1 MVQSVPTEGMGVLE
15 LTAVRFMK
23 QIPCCP
29 TVVWRRR
36 RSLLPSPSKSPVS
49 ARVQADGTTPRP
61 PVLRTVDPFISQM
74 PVLPAV
80 SRHTMSALPS
90 PLKSPVP
97 MTDQMVGRVG
107 MLTVEDTETAGGVGV
122 PPMNQMAFCPVVV
135 LRHRMSFLPSPL
147 KSAMPAMVHGAGT
160 VPINVVACTV
170 DPFKHQIAVLPAPSC
185 QSRSPLASPLKSP
198 VPTMDQPGA
207 TLPTMTDDV
216 TVVPLR

>member
-1 MVQSVPTEGMGVLE
+1 MVQSVPTVAMGGAE
-15 LTAVRFMK
+15 CTAVAFMN
-23 QIPCCP
+23 QMPFCP
-29 TVVWRRR
+29 VEVLRHK
-36 RSLLPSPSKSPVS
+36 RSILPSPSKSPGS
-49 ARVQADGTTPRP
+49 ARVQADGTTPRL

-97 MTDQMVGRVG
+97 MTDQVVPTDG
-107 MLTVEDTETAGGVGV
+107 MLTVEDTDTAGGVGV

-170 DPFKHQIAVLPAPSC
+170 DPFKHQIAVLPEPSC